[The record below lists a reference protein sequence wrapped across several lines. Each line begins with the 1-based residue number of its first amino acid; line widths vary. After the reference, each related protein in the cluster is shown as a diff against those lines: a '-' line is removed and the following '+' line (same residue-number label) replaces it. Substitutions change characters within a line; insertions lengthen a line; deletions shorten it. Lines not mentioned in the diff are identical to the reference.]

1 LHGGKKMNT
10 PTNLEIIDETVDTRQ
25 KVYYVSRKNP
35 KLPWPSNATIVD
47 FVSGGKYKKF
57 RILTIGDPNVKVV
70 QVK

>member
-1 LHGGKKMNT
+1 MNT
-10 PTNLEIIDETVDTRQ
+10 PSNLKIIDESTETKQ
-25 KVYYVSRKNP
+25 KVFYVSRINP

-47 FVSGGKYKKF
+47 FVTGGKYKKY

>member
-1 LHGGKKMNT
+1 VNT
-10 PTNLEIIDETVDTRQ
+10 SSNLVVIDETTETKQ
-25 KVYYVSRKNP
+25 KVYYVSKINP

-57 RILTIGDPNVKVV
+57 RILSIGDPNIKVV

>member
-1 LHGGKKMNT
+1 MNT
-10 PTNLEIIDETVDTRQ
+10 PSNLQIIDETTETRQ
-25 KVYYVSRKNP
+25 KVYYVSRVNP

-47 FVSGGKYKKF
+47 FLTGGKHSKF